1 MLLLSS
7 VTLATNV
14 PGLCVRWG
22 FLLLIFTNI
31 PKRLNEKNEIKEEN
45 TNTKTLPIILKPHL
59 HKTLV
64 SGSLFFLY
72 SFRLSNLT

>member
-45 TNTKTLPIILKPHL
+45 TNTKPLPIIQNPTCIKPL
-59 HKTLV
+59 LAV
-64 SGSLFFLY
+64 RCFFFILFVCP
-72 SFRLSNLT
+72 T